1 MDTGEVNAAVARF
14 WSRFYSE
21 SMRLFGDK
29 KGGTLQ
35 QMTDKAMQRIGLE
48 CLVYA
53 ENPEQFVRDE
63 ARRGDFLKTDGFVST
78 PDSFL
83 EHCDQRARD
92 EWSARRIPWQVVS
105 AYLELI
111 QPMPEQFGGKPPM
124 SRRDAVEEVA
134 RRFRFPSFNACYQYL
149 KLQKVPLP
157 SNWPEA

>member
-1 MDTGEVNAAVARF
+1 MDKDEVNAAVARF
-14 WSRFYSE
+14 WSRFYAE

-53 ENPEQFVRDE
+53 AHPERDE
-63 ARRGDFLKTDGFVST
+63 AEHGGRFDIDGFR
-78 PDSFL
+78 
-83 EHCDQRARD
+83 EHCDQCTR
-92 EWSARRIPWQVVS
+92 EGWSARRIPWQVVS

-157 SNWPEA
+157 PNWPSP